1 MSFIDYLT
9 EQVDKKYSHIVAW
22 VKFRFSYKESEQE
35 GKTLTFKKILV
46 PSLKKDET
54 IAQLKKL
61 EKVKSAEFV
70 KGEGGG
76 DLVIQLK

>member
-1 MSFIDYLT
+1 MKDSDF
-9 EQVDKKYSHIVAW
+9 
-22 VKFRFSYKESEQE
+22 QE
-35 GKTLTFKKILV
+35 D
-46 PSLKKDET
+46 SCSKKDET
-54 IAQLKKL
+54 IAQMKKL